1 VATPADP
8 IPHAIDVRDATK
20 TFRGRVHALRGVSLR
35 VGCGEIFG
43 LLGPNG
49 AGKSTLVKILLTIV
63 RPTRC
68 VGTILGRPI
77 GDRATLTRVGYLPEH
92 LRFPEYL
99 TAAQAIEYFGALSLV
114 PRAERKRRTGELLE
128 LVGMGRWAN
137 APIRTF
143 SKGMR
148 QRTGL
153 AVALVS
159 DPDLVVLDEPTDGV
173 DPVGRKEIRDVL
185 LEIRRRGR
193 TVLLNTHILAEV
205 EGICDRVAIMN
216 KGRVVRQGTIAGLS
230 RDDRRYEFTVRGEPD
245 AALRARLASLAIE
258 PPPPPAP
265 LAAWTFTLPGA
276 GPDEAQPVLDLLR
289 SAGLSVEAMRPI
301 RSSLE
306 DIFMDTVRDDGGATP
321 GAVTGKG
328 S

>member
-1 VATPADP
+1 VPESVTTSEP
-8 IPHAIDVRDATK
+8 AIDVREATK
-20 TFRGRVHALRGVSLR
+20 TFSGRVHALRGVTLA
-35 VGCGEIFG
+35 VGRGEIFG

-68 VGTILGRPI
+68 EGTMLGRPI
-77 GDRATLTRVGYLPEH
+77 GDRAALARVGYLPEH

-114 PRAERKRRTGELLE
+114 PRAERKRRAGELLD

-137 APIRTF
+137 SPIRTF

-153 AVALVS
+153 AVALVA

-185 LEIRRRGR
+185 LEIRRRGK

-216 KGRVVRQGTIAGLS
+216 KGRVVRQGTIGELS
-230 RDDRRYEFTVRGEPD
+230 RGDRRYEFTVRGAPD
-245 AALRARLASLAIE
+245 DALRNRLAALLAE

-265 LAAWTFTLPGA
+265 LAPWTFTLPGA

-289 SAGLSVEAMRPI
+289 SAGLAVEAMRPI

-306 DIFMDTVRDDGGATP
+306 DIFMDTVREDGGGGP
-321 GAVTGKG
+321 GAVTGRDA
-328 S
+328 